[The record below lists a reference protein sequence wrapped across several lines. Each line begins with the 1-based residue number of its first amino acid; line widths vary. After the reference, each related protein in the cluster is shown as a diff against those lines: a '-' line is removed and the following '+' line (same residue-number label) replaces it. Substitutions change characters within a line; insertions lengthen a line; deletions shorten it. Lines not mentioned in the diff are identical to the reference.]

1 MATLEIRD
9 LHVSVEADNARKEI
23 LKGVDLIVKQGETHA
38 IMGPNGSGKSTLA
51 YSLAGHPKY
60 TITSGTV
67 TLDGEDVLAMTV
79 DERARAGLFLAMQ
92 YPVEIPGVS
101 VSNFLRTSA
110 TAVRGE
116 APKLRT
122 WVKEVKETMA
132 DLQMDPA
139 FAERNVNEGFS
150 GGEKKRHE
158 ILQLE
163 LLAEGRDPRRD
174 RLRPGRRRPAR
185 RLRGRQPGPR
195 DRRGRHTADHAL
207 HADPPL
213 HQARLRTRLRQRPYC
228 RVRRRR
234 ARRQAGERGL
244 RGICEGWRFRV
255 TQLPGLLDTEA
266 IRKDF
271 PLLDRT
277 VHDGKKIVYLDSAA
291 TSQKPRQ
298 VLDALSEY
306 YERHNA
312 NVHRGVYTIA
322 EEATALYEGARDKVA
337 AFINAPS
344 RNEVIFT
351 KNASESLNLVANM
364 LGWADEP
371 YRVDH
376 ETEIVITEMEH
387 HSNIVPWQLLSQRT
401 GAKLKW
407 FGITDDGRLDLSN
420 IDEIITEKTKI
431 VSFTLVSNIMGTIN
445 PVEKIIRRAQQVG
458 ALVCI
463 DASQAAPHMVLD
475 VQALQ
480 ADFVAFT
487 GHKMVGPTGIG
498 VLWGRHELLEDL
510 PPFLGGG
517 EMIETVSMHSSTY
530 APAPHKFEAGTPPIA
545 QAVGLGAAVDYLSAI
560 GMDKIF
566 QHEHAIT
573 EYAVK
578 RLLEVPDL
586 KIIGPATAEDRGATI
601 SFTLGD
607 IHPHDVGQVLDE
619 QGIAVRVGHHCAR
632 PVCLRYGIPATT
644 RASFYLYS
652 TPAEV
657 DALVDGL
664 EHVRNFFG

>member
-1 MATLEIRD
+1 
-9 LHVSVEADNARKEI
+9 
-23 LKGVDLIVKQGETHA
+23 
-38 IMGPNGSGKSTLA
+38 
-51 YSLAGHPKY
+51 
-60 TITSGTV
+60 
-67 TLDGEDVLAMTV
+67 MTV
-79 DERARAGLFLAMQ
+79 
-92 YPVEIPGVS
+92 
-101 VSNFLRTSA
+101 
-110 TAVRGE
+110 
-116 APKLRT
+116 
-122 WVKEVKETMA
+122 
-132 DLQMDPA
+132 
-139 FAERNVNEGFS
+139 
-150 GGEKKRHE
+150 
-158 ILQLE
+158 
-163 LLAEGRDPRRD
+163 
-174 RLRPGRRRPAR
+174 
-185 RLRGRQPGPR
+185 
-195 DRRGRHTADHAL
+195 
-207 HADPPL
+207 
-213 HQARLRTRLRQRPYC
+213 
-228 RVRRRR
+228 
-234 ARRQAGERGL
+234 
-244 RGICEGWRFRV
+244 
-255 TQLPGLLDTEA
+255 QLPGLLDTEA

-271 PLLDRT
+271 PVLDRL
-277 VHDGKKIVYLDSAA
+277 VHDGKKLVYLDNAA

-298 VLDALSEY
+298 VIDALSEY
-306 YERHNA
+306 YERYNA
-312 NVHRGVYTIA
+312 NVHRGVHTLA

-337 AFINAPS
+337 AFVNAPS
-344 RNEVIFT
+344 RDEVIFT

-371 YRVDH
+371 YRVDS

-407 FGITDDGRLDLSN
+407 FGLTDDGRLDLSD
-420 IDEIITEKTKI
+420 IEQVITEKTKI
-431 VSFTLVSNIMGTIN
+431 VSFTLVSNILGTVN
-445 PVEKIIRRAQQVG
+445 PVEAIVRRAQEVG
-458 ALVCI
+458 ALVLI

-487 GHKMVGPTGIG
+487 GHKMLGPTGIG
-498 VLWGRHELLEDL
+498 VLWGRQELLEDL

-517 EMIETVSMHSSTY
+517 EMIETVSMHESTY

-560 GMDKIF
+560 GMDKIAA
-566 QHEHAIT
+566 HEHAIT
-573 EYAVK
+573 DYALK
-578 RLLEVPDL
+578 RLKEVPEL
-586 KIIGPATAEDRGATI
+586 KIIGPDTPEGRGSAI

-657 DALVDGL
+657 DALVEGL

>member
-1 MATLEIRD
+1 M
-9 LHVSVEADNARKEI
+9 
-23 LKGVDLIVKQGETHA
+23 
-38 IMGPNGSGKSTLA
+38 
-51 YSLAGHPKY
+51 
-60 TITSGTV
+60 
-67 TLDGEDVLAMTV
+67 
-79 DERARAGLFLAMQ
+79 
-92 YPVEIPGVS
+92 
-101 VSNFLRTSA
+101 
-110 TAVRGE
+110 
-116 APKLRT
+116 
-122 WVKEVKETMA
+122 
-132 DLQMDPA
+132 
-139 FAERNVNEGFS
+139 
-150 GGEKKRHE
+150 
-158 ILQLE
+158 
-163 LLAEGRDPRRD
+163 
-174 RLRPGRRRPAR
+174 
-185 RLRGRQPGPR
+185 
-195 DRRGRHTADHAL
+195 
-207 HADPPL
+207 
-213 HQARLRTRLRQRPYC
+213 
-228 RVRRRR
+228 
-234 ARRQAGERGL
+234 
-244 RGICEGWRFRV
+244 

-271 PLLDRT
+271 PILDRQ
-277 VHDGKKIVYLDSAA
+277 VHDGRKLVYLDNAA

-298 VLDALSEY
+298 VLDALNEY
-306 YERHNA
+306 YERYNA
-312 NVHRGVYTIA
+312 NVHRGVHVLA

-337 AFINAPS
+337 SFINAPS
-344 RNEVIFT
+344 RDEVIFT

-407 FGITDDGRLDLSN
+407 FGLTDDGRLDLSN

-431 VSFTLVSNIMGTIN
+431 VSFVLVSNILGTVN
-445 PVEKIIRRAQQVG
+445 PVEAIVRRAQEVG

-463 DASQAAPHMVLD
+463 DASQAAPHMPLD
-475 VQALQ
+475 VQSLQ

-487 GHKMVGPTGIG
+487 GHKMCGPTGVG
-498 VLWGRHELLEDL
+498 VLWGRQELLEDL

-545 QAVGLGAAVDYLSAI
+545 QAVGLGAAIDYLSAI
-560 GMDKIF
+560 GMDKILA
-566 QHEHAIT
+566 HEHALT

-578 RLLEVPDL
+578 RLGEVPGL
-586 KIIGPATAEDRGATI
+586 RIIGPSTAEDRGAAI

-619 QGIAVRVGHHCAR
+619 EGIAVRVGHHCAR

-652 TPAEV
+652 TPAEI